1 MTSSPLLALA
11 GITKRYP
18 GVVALDGVDF
28 TLQAGEVN
36 CLVGENGAGK
46 STLIKVLSGAIVRDG
61 GTITVAGEE
70 VELGSPAESQR
81 LGIGVIYQDFK
92 LVPALTVA
100 ENILLGS
107 EPVRPGTPLIDRS
120 AMHAR
125 ARAALAQLGEEID
138 TSVPVGRLSVAQQQM
153 VEIAKALSRNV
164 RILAMDE
171 PTAPLTGREIEGLFR
186 VIRSLKARG
195 VGIIYISHRLEEIF
209 EVGDRVTV
217 LRDGTLVH
225 TCSIGEID
233 RRGLIRKMVGRELEN
248 EYPHTDL
255 TQGGEILRVE
265 HLTSERVHDVSLTL
279 YRGEILGL
287 AGLVGAGRSELARL
301 VFGADQR
308 RGGRVILE
316 GREIAP
322 RSPYEAIREGIGLL
336 TEDRNRYG
344 LIMQMSIRENITL
357 ANLRAVLTGPFID
370 RKKEETA
377 ARALA
382 DDLRIKAPGT
392 GTNVETLSGGN
403 RQKVVLARWLNTNA
417 RVLIFDEPTAGIDVG
432 VKYEIYTLINRLAA
446 EGIGVIVISSDL
458 PELLGICHR
467 VAVMCEGRLT
477 GVVAGAEATQ
487 ETVMTYAHG
496 NRP

>member
-1 MTSSPLLALA
+1 MAPLLEMR
-11 GITKRYP
+11 GITKSYP
-18 GVVALDGVDF
+18 GVLALSGVDF

-46 STLIKVLSGAIVRDG
+46 STLIKVLSGAVMKEG
-61 GTITVAGEE
+61 GTISVGGEDAR
-70 VELGSPAESQR
+70 LGSPADAQH

-92 LVPALTVA
+92 LVPALSVA
-100 ENILLGS
+100 ENILLGC
-107 EPVRPGTPLIDRS
+107 EPVRRRTPIIDRN
-120 AMHAR
+120 AMREKAS
-125 ARAALAQLGEEID
+125 AALGQLGEVIN
-138 TSVPVGRLSVAQQQM
+138 TGTPVGQLSVAQQQM
-153 VEIAKALSRNV
+153 VEIAKALSRSV

-171 PTAPLTGREIEGLFR
+171 PTAPLTERETQALFR
-186 VIRSLKARG
+186 VIRSLKERG

-225 TCSIGEID
+225 TCGIREID

-248 EYPHTDL
+248 EYPRAAL
-255 TQGGEILRVE
+255 ERGKEILRIE
-265 HLTSERVHDVSLTL
+265 NLSSDRVSNVNLTL
-279 YRGEILGL
+279 YRGEVLGL

-301 VFGADQR
+301 VFGADR
-308 RGGRVILE
+308 RTGGRIFLD

-322 RSPYEAIREGIGLL
+322 ESPHQAIREGIGLL

-344 LIMQMSIRENITL
+344 LIMQMSIRENISL
-357 ANLRAVLTGPFID
+357 ANLRAMLTGPFID
-370 RKKEETA
+370 PRKEETA
-377 ARALA
+377 AKQLT

-392 GTNVETLSGGN
+392 GVIVETLSGGN

-432 VKYEIYTLINRLAA
+432 VKYEIYTLINRLA
-446 EGIGVIVISSDL
+446 EQGVGVIVISSDL

-467 VAVMCEGRLT
+467 VAVMCEGHLT
-477 GVVAGAEATQ
+477 GVVEGAEATQ
-487 ETVMTYAHG
+487 ETVMTYAH
-496 NRP
+496 RDRR

>member
-1 MTSSPLLALA
+1 MEPLLAMK

-18 GVVALDGVDF
+18 GVLALNGVDF

-46 STLIKVLSGAIVRDG
+46 STLIKVLSGAVIRDAGSVRIEGNGVDL
-61 GTITVAGEE
+61 A
-70 VELGSPAESQR
+70 SPADAQR

-92 LVPALTVA
+92 LVPALSVA
-100 ENILLGS
+100 ENILLGT
-107 EPVRPGTPLIDRS
+107 EPVVGRTPFIDRKGMDEKAS
-120 AMHAR
+120 
-125 ARAALAQLGEEID
+125 AALALLGEEID
-138 TSVPVGRLSVAQQQM
+138 TRSPVGRLSVAKQQM

-171 PTAPLTGREIEGLFR
+171 PTAPLTERETANLFK

-217 LRDGTLVH
+217 LRDGTFVH
-225 TCSIGEID
+225 ACAITEID

-248 EYPHTDL
+248 EYPRVTL
-255 TQGGEILRVE
+255 RRGTEILRIE
-265 HLTSERVHDVSLTL
+265 DLSSDRVSHVSLTL
-279 YRGEILGL
+279 FRGEILGL

-301 VFGADQR
+301 VFGADR
-308 RGGRVILE
+308 RTGGRIILD
-316 GREIAP
+316 GKEIAP
-322 RSPYEAIREGIGLL
+322 ESPHEAIREGIGLL

-357 ANLRAVLTGPFID
+357 SSLRAMLTGPFLD
-370 RKKEETA
+370 RRKEETA
-377 ARALA
+377 ARKLS

-392 GTNVETLSGGN
+392 DVIVENLSGGN
-403 RQKVVLARWLNTNA
+403 RQKVVLARWLNTQA

-432 VKYEIYTLINRLAA
+432 VKYEIYTLINRLAG

-467 VAVMCEGRLT
+467 VAVMCDGELT
-477 GVVAGAEATQ
+477 GIVEGTEATQ
-487 ETVMTYAHG
+487 ETVMTYAHK
-496 NRP
+496 NRR

>member
-1 MTSSPLLALA
+1 MAPLLEMR

-18 GVVALDGVDF
+18 GVLALSGVDF
-28 TLQAGEVN
+28 TLHAGEVN

-46 STLIKVLSGAIVRDG
+46 STLIKVLSGAIMKDG
-61 GTITVAGEE
+61 GTISVGGEVAH
-70 VELGSPAESQR
+70 LGSPADAQH

-92 LVPALTVA
+92 LVPALSVA

-107 EPVRPGTPLIDRS
+107 EPVRGRTPIIDRKAMQEKASAALGLLGEAIDTGTP
-120 AMHAR
+120 
-125 ARAALAQLGEEID
+125 
-138 TSVPVGRLSVAQQQM
+138 VGHLSVAQQQM

-171 PTAPLTGREIEGLFR
+171 PTAPLTERETESLFR
-186 VIRSLKARG
+186 VIRSLKERG

-225 TCSIGEID
+225 TCGIREID

-248 EYPHTDL
+248 EYPRAAL
-255 TQGGEILRVE
+255 ERGKEILRIE
-265 HLTSERVHDVSLTL
+265 NLSSDRISDVNLTL

-301 VFGADQR
+301 VFGADR
-308 RGGRVILE
+308 KKDGRIFLD

-322 RSPYEAIREGIGLL
+322 KSPHQAIREGIGLL

-344 LIMQMSIRENITL
+344 LIMQMSIRENISL
-357 ANLRAVLTGPFID
+357 ANLRAMLTGPFID
-370 RKKEETA
+370 RRKEESA
-377 ARALA
+377 ATQLVE
-382 DDLRIKAPGT
+382 DLRIKAPGT
-392 GTNVETLSGGN
+392 GVIVETLSGGN
-403 RQKVVLARWLNTNA
+403 RQKVILARWLNTKA

-432 VKYEIYTLINRLAA
+432 VKYEIYTLINRLA
-446 EGIGVIVISSDL
+446 ERGIGVIVISSDL
-458 PELLGICHR
+458 PELLGICNR
-467 VAVMCEGRLT
+467 VAVMCEGHLT
-477 GVVAGAEATQ
+477 GVVEGTEATQ
-487 ETVMTYAHG
+487 ETVMTYAHR
-496 NRP
+496 NR

>member
-1 MTSSPLLALA
+1 MAPLLEMR

-18 GVVALDGVDF
+18 GVLALGGVDF

-46 STLIKVLSGAIVRDG
+46 STLIKVLSGAVKKDG
-61 GTITVAGEE
+61 GTICVGGEE
-70 VELGSPAESQR
+70 AHLESPADAQH

-92 LVPALTVA
+92 LVPALSVA

-107 EPVRPGTPLIDRS
+107 EPVRGRTPIIDRK
-120 AMHAR
+120 AMQEKAS
-125 ARAALAQLGEEID
+125 AALGLLGETID
-138 TSVPVGRLSVAQQQM
+138 TGTPVGRLSVAQQQM

-171 PTAPLTGREIEGLFR
+171 PTAPLTDRETESLFR
-186 VIRSLKARG
+186 VIRSLKERG
-195 VGIIYISHRLEEIF
+195 VGVIYISHRLEEIF
-209 EVGDRVTV
+209 EVGDRVSV

-225 TCSIGEID
+225 ACPIREID

-248 EYPHTDL
+248 EYPRAAL
-255 TQGGEILRVE
+255 ERGKEILRIENLSSDRISNVN
-265 HLTSERVHDVSLTL
+265 LTL
-279 YRGEILGL
+279 YRGEVLGL

-301 VFGADQR
+301 VFGADR
-308 RGGRVILE
+308 KRDGRIFLD

-322 RSPYEAIREGIGLL
+322 ESPYQAIREGIGLL

-344 LIMQMSIRENITL
+344 LIMQMSIRENISL
-357 ANLRAVLTGPFID
+357 ANLRAMLTGPFID
-370 RKKEETA
+370 RGKEEA
-377 ARALA
+377 AAKQLA
-382 DDLRIKAPGT
+382 EDLRIKAPGT
-392 GTNVETLSGGN
+392 GVIVETLSGGN

-432 VKYEIYTLINRLAA
+432 VKFEIYTLINRLA
-446 EGIGVIVISSDL
+446 ERGIGVIVISSDL

-477 GVVAGAEATQ
+477 GVVEGAEATQ
-487 ETVMTYAHG
+487 EAVMTYAHK
-496 NRP
+496 NR

>member
-1 MTSSPLLALA
+1 MAPLLEMR

-18 GVVALDGVDF
+18 GVLALGGVDF

-46 STLIKVLSGAIVRDG
+46 STLIKVLSGALKKDS
-61 GTITVAGEE
+61 GTIRVGGEE
-70 VELGSPAESQR
+70 AHLASPADAQH

-92 LVPALTVA
+92 LVPALSVA

-107 EPVRPGTPLIDRS
+107 EPVRGRTPIIDRK
-120 AMHAR
+120 AMQEKAS
-125 ARAALAQLGEEID
+125 AALGLLGETID
-138 TSVPVGRLSVAQQQM
+138 TGTPVGRLSVAQQQM

-171 PTAPLTGREIEGLFR
+171 PTAPLTDRETESLFR
-186 VIRSLKARG
+186 VIRSLKERG
-195 VGIIYISHRLEEIF
+195 VGVIYISHRLEEIF
-209 EVGDRVTV
+209 EVGDRVSV

-225 TCSIGEID
+225 ACPIREID

-248 EYPHTDL
+248 EYPRAAL
-255 TQGGEILRVE
+255 ERGKEILRIENLSSDRISNVN
-265 HLTSERVHDVSLTL
+265 LTL
-279 YRGEILGL
+279 YRGEVLGL

-301 VFGADQR
+301 VFGADR
-308 RGGRVILE
+308 KRDGRIFLD

-322 RSPYEAIREGIGLL
+322 ESPYQAIREGIGLL

-344 LIMQMSIRENITL
+344 LIMQMSIRENISL
-357 ANLRAVLTGPFID
+357 ANLRAMLTGPFID
-370 RKKEETA
+370 RGKEEAA
-377 ARALA
+377 ARRLA
-382 DDLRIKAPGT
+382 ADLRIKAPGT
-392 GTNVETLSGGN
+392 GVIVETLSGGN

-432 VKYEIYTLINRLAA
+432 VKFEIYTLINRLA
-446 EGIGVIVISSDL
+446 ERGIGVIVISSDL

-477 GVVAGAEATQ
+477 GVVEGAEATQ
-487 ETVMTYAHG
+487 EAVMTYAHK
-496 NRP
+496 NR